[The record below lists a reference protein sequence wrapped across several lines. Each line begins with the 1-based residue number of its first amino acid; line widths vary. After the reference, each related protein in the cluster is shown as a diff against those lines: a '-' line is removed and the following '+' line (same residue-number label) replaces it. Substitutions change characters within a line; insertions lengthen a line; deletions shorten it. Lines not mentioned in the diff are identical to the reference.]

1 MRVRYRA
8 HLFSSIQILRRI
20 DACRLCT
27 FGEDGEGLRICGDDS
42 LAHSFENV
50 AVELV
55 DGEPLDRPEQRAW
68 VEMALVV
75 RREHNFGA
83 AWSGADSVGTAPGYD
98 ACLDAQLLRHDF
110 ELDEPRRPE
119 GGDSLE

>member
-8 HLFSSIQILRRI
+8 HLFSSIQVLRRI
-20 DACRLCT
+20 DGRRLCT
-27 FGEDGEGLRICGDDS
+27 LGMDREGKRACGDDG
-42 LAHSFENV
+42 LAHSFDYV
-50 AVELV
+50 TVELV
-55 DGEPLDRPEQRAW
+55 YGERFERPEHGAR

-83 AWSGADSVGTAPGYD
+83 TWSGADSVGTAAGHD

-110 ELDEPRRPE
+110 EFDKPRRLE